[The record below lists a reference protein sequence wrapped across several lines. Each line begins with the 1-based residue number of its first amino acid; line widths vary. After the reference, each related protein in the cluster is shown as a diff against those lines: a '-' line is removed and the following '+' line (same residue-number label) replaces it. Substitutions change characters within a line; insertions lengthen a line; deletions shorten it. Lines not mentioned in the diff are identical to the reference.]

1 MFSDDELRAAP
12 LQASQAPK
20 DQATVSAGSGDD
32 EPAHEE
38 LLDPVVARFV
48 AFRLPKLPAHDGRKS
63 DVKITNAY
71 DAISPYLILKKV
83 YSALIWTCINRNAE
97 KIAKG
102 VWRIDVGYK
111 SLASAAE
118 CSKRSLSDAIQELAA
133 HGYILRH
140 PEKWGG
146 GHSSQYYVREEAGM
160 RPFSKP
166 QASSSREKSVRAMSR
181 SSGGPM
187 RYRMTP
193 PPEPDALP
201 ADDSPLNRLVAARA
215 FRTCARGSLDRICWV
230 GCFSGCGRLTCFR
243 AAPRSSTR
251 LSECF
256 NDLCLWSRKKN
267 GH

>member
-1 MFSDDELRAAP
+1 MEQQSDISAGTPTQASWIIEGTVVFRAGWSWAGPSRKMQSAPEPPVRDGQYQMFSDDELRAAP
-12 LQASQAPK
+12 LQASRAPK

-32 EPAHEE
+32 EPAHEG

-133 HGYILRH
+133 HGYIFRH

-160 RPFSKP
+160 TAIL
-166 QASSSREKSVRAMSR
+166 QAAGVKFARKIGEGHVAFFR
-181 SSGGPM
+181 G
-187 RYRMTP
+187 
-193 PPEPDALP
+193 
-201 ADDSPLNRLVAARA
+201 ADEVQNDTTT
-215 FRTCARGSLDRICWV
+215 RT
-230 GCFSGCGRLTCFR
+230 
-243 AAPRSSTR
+243 
-251 LSECF
+251 
-256 NDLCLWSRKKN
+256 
-267 GH
+267 